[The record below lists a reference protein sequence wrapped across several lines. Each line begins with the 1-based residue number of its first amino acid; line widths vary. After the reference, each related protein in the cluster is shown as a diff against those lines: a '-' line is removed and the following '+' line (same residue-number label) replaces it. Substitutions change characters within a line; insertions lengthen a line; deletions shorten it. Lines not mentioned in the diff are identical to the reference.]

1 MWVFFYE
8 GVDSMF
14 VDEVKVELT
23 AGKGGNG
30 IVAYRREL
38 KIEKGGPYGGNGGA
52 GGSIIFIG
60 DENLST
66 LLDLRYSKVIKGN
79 NGENGR
85 TKGMYGAAAEDTYIR
100 VPLGTTIYDD
110 DTNAVIGDITRHK
123 EEVVVCKGG
132 RGGRGNMAFASGIN
146 KCPDFAE
153 KGEPGEHR
161 FVRCELKVLADCG
174 LVGFPSVGKSTLIS
188 AVSAARPKIAAYHF
202 TTLVPNLGVVEVP
215 DGRSFVMADLPG
227 IIEGA
232 SQGAGL
238 GLQFLRHIERC
249 RVIVHVIDMAGVD
262 GRDPLEDYENINNE
276 LKEYKMNLSKR
287 PQIVVANKMD
297 LPQAKDNLA
306 RFNKKYPSV
315 EVLEIS
321 ALTHENLNPLLY
333 KIADLLDTTEQFS
346 LLEEDEKDTAVNYVF
361 KEEEKPY
368 TIRRDS
374 DGVYVVEGAK
384 LKKLFDMTNIEN
396 DTAMRRF
403 ARQLRSFGVD
413 DELRRL
419 GVKNGDTVRIFD
431 YVFEFIE

>member
-1 MWVFFYE
+1 
-8 GVDSMF
+8 MF
-14 VDEVKVELT
+14 VDEVKVELY

-38 KIEKGGPYGGNGGA
+38 KVEKGGPFGGNGGA

-66 LLDLRYSKVIKGN
+66 LLDLRYSRIIKGE

-85 TKGMYGAAAEDTYIR
+85 TKGQYGACAKDTYVR
-100 VPLGTTIYDD
+100 VPLGTVVYDD
-110 DTNAVIGDITRHK
+110 DTNQVIADITRHK

-132 RGGRGNMAFASGIN
+132 RGGRGNMAFASGTN

-161 FVRCELKVLADCG
+161 FIRCELKVLADCG

-188 AVSAARPKIAAYHF
+188 AISAARPKIAAYHF

-215 DGRSFVMADLPG
+215 DGRSFVAADLPG

-249 RVIVHVIDMAGVD
+249 KVIVHVIDMSGVD
-262 GRDPLEDYENINNE
+262 LRDPLDDYVKINEE
-276 LKEYKMNLSKR
+276 LKEYKMNLSQR

-297 LPQAKDNLA
+297 MPLALENLE
-306 RFNKKYPSV
+306 RFKAKYPDV
-315 EVLEIS
+315 EVISIS
-321 ALTHENLNPLLY
+321 ALTKDNLNELLY
-333 KIADLLDTTEQFS
+333 KVADLLDVTEQFS
-346 LLEEDEKDTAVNYVF
+346 LYEEDEIDEVVNYTF
-361 KEEEKPY
+361 KEKEKPF

-374 DGVYVVEGAK
+374 DGVYVVEGK
-384 LKKLFDMTNIEN
+384 ELKKLFDMTNIEN
-396 DTAMRRF
+396 DSAMRRF

-419 GVKNGDTVRIFD
+419 GVENGDTVRIFD
-431 YVFEFIE
+431 YVFEFID